1 MSDLKELK
9 SRIKSVQ
16 NIMKVTNAMYL
27 ISASKIAK
35 LEIEEKKAK
44 TFANKIKSTL
54 SEINL
59 LDENLKKT
67 NDKEL
72 LLVTFSPQRG
82 LAGSLPTNL
91 FKEIKKF
98 TDTKKD
104 KKIFVINI
112 GKKLSK
118 RISNAYPDL
127 IADFGNISEKPTSV
141 EIKTISRAID
151 EIQTKYNISNLYFAY
166 TFYINALSQKP
177 MVDQILPYK
186 NELETKS
193 LQSKFKLEP
202 NAASIKVQL
211 MELYIENMI
220 YSKELEAS
228 LSEHSAR
235 MVSMKSARDNATHL
249 KDFLNIEYNKERQ
262 KIITEEIIEINSG
275 AQIWQKE
282 KSYKF

>member
-1 MSDLKELK
+1 MSDLKDLK

-16 NIMKVTNAMYL
+16 NIIKVTNAMYL
-27 ISASKIAK
+27 ISASKISK

-44 TFANKIKSTL
+44 EFANKIKAIL
-54 SEINL
+54 SEIKAMNTTSSRMNH
-59 LDENLKKT
+59 DA
-67 NDKEL
+67 L
-72 LLVTFSPQRG
+72 LLVTFSPHRG

-98 TDTKKD
+98 TDHNRNKE
-104 KKIFVINI
+104 IFIINI

-118 RISNAYPDL
+118 RISNTYPNL
-127 IADFGNISEKPTSV
+127 VADFGNISEKPTSV
-141 EIKTISRAID
+141 EIKTISQAID
-151 EIQTKYNISNLYFAY
+151 EVQTKHNIPNLYFAY
-166 TFYINALSQKP
+166 TYYFNALNQKP
-177 MVDQILPYK
+177 MVEQILPYDA
-186 NELETKS
+186 EIEIKS
-193 LQSKFKLEP
+193 MQSKFLLEP
-202 NAASIKVQL
+202 NATSIKTQL
-211 MELYIENMI
+211 LELYIENMI
-220 YSKELEAS
+220 YSKELESA

-282 KSYKF
+282 KSSKF

>member
-16 NIMKVTNAMYL
+16 NIIKVTNAMYL

-44 TFANKIKSTL
+44 SFANKIKSTL

-67 NDKEL
+67 NDNEL

-177 MVDQILPYK
+177 TVDQILPYK
-186 NELETKS
+186 NDLETKS

-275 AQIWQKE
+275 AQI
-282 KSYKF
+282 

>member
-67 NDKEL
+67 NDNEI

-275 AQIWQKE
+275 AQI
-282 KSYKF
+282 

>member
-67 NDKEL
+67 NDNEL

-177 MVDQILPYK
+177 MVEQILPYK

-275 AQIWQKE
+275 AQI
-282 KSYKF
+282 

>member
-1 MSDLKELK
+1 
-9 SRIKSVQ
+9 
-16 NIMKVTNAMYL
+16 MKVTNAMYL